1 MREFGKRVVPLF
13 KGRGER
19 FPLVNFALIM
29 CVYIYI
35 YISLNLI
42 KDNIIVN
49 LYNILLFPFIPSL
62 IFKTFK
68 QR

>member
-1 MREFGKRVVPLF
+1 MREFGRRVVPLF

-29 CVYIYI
+29 YIYT

-42 KDNIIVN
+42 KDNIIIN
-49 LYNILLFPFIPSL
+49 LYNILLFHFIPSL
-62 IFKTFK
+62 FFKTFK